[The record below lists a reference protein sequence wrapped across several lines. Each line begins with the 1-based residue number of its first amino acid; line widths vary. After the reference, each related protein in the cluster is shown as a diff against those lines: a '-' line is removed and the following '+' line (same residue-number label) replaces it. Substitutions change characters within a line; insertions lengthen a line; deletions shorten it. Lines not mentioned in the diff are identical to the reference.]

1 MILIILEFSRAL
13 GEIADGPAELFDHE
27 GVRVIAPVWP
37 HLRARPEKYFVDG
50 APAFLDRPA
59 PEKQP
64 APQLILWRRRSAVD
78 FVEVVWR
85 PYASIVHIDGFEL
98 GEGWVRL
105 AMWLTSASPGGF
117 HDWKTLYQDR
127 HRFYMWLHTYIDE
140 AKLHYCSPT
149 VPLLEV
155 KNNAADIYNKKRQ

>member
-1 MILIILEFSRAL
+1 MTAQRQRDSQRLNSFS
-13 GEIADGPAELFDHE
+13 GG
-27 GVRVIAPVWP
+27 G
-37 HLRARPEKYFVDG
+37 G
-50 APAFLDRPA
+50 A
-59 PEKQP
+59 
-64 APQLILWRRRSAVD
+64 
-78 FVEVVWR
+78 

-127 HRFYMWLHTYIDE
+127 HRFYMWLHTYLDE

-149 VPLLEV
+149 VPLLQV
-155 KNNAADIYNKKRQ
+155 KNNADPIYSKKQQ

>member
-1 MILIILEFSRAL
+1 MGSNLCGKHGDDVTSMACNRHAIAQTQLRKR
-13 GEIADGPAELFDHE
+13 GTHEIRF
-27 GVRVIAPVWP
+27 P
-37 HLRARPEKYFVDG
+37 HR
-50 APAFLDRPA
+50 
-59 PEKQP
+59 
-64 APQLILWRRRSAVD
+64 
-78 FVEVVWR
+78 
-85 PYASIVHIDGFEL
+85 FEL

-149 VPLLEV
+149 VPLLQIQD
-155 KNNAADIYNKKRQ
+155 NADPIYKKQQ